1 MWPIREEEVKEGRMA
16 RSFAPMMDVHRGVTS
31 HQPIL

>member
-1 MWPIREEEVKEGRMA
+1 MWPIREEEVKKGRMA
-16 RSFAPMMDVHRGVTS
+16 RSFAPKMEVRRGVTS